1 MLPSLRYF
9 LIHTRVT
16 TQPHRARPRTSVVDN
31 ERRRNI
37 LAQPAN
43 TLWHVPDHHLN
54 AQLRFCPRVRNT
66 APLKGLH
73 AQPGTAFAM
82 IKYAA

>member
-1 MLPSLRYF
+1 MMPSLQYF
-9 LIHTRVT
+9 LIHKRVT
-16 TQPHRARPRTSVVDN
+16 TQPPRARPLTSLVDN
-31 ERRRNI
+31 ERRRSI

-43 TLWHVPDHHLN
+43 ILWQVPDHHLN
-54 AQLRFCPRVRNT
+54 AQLRFCPRVRNI